1 MIALF
6 FPGQGAQFSGMGRD
20 LFDDFP
26 KEVAMA
32 DRVLGRS
39 VRELCDRDEATL
51 RETENTQPAL
61 FFVNALHL
69 RWMQR
74 MGVRPDMAAGHSL
87 GELNALVAAGVL
99 DLESGLR
106 IADERG
112 RVMAGAASDQ
122 SFRGGMVA
130 ASGLKAPSDL
140 DALLQAEFAD
150 FDRATLNSPS
160 QIAVSG
166 PAARTQE
173 LRSRIEELGLARAAV
188 LNVGCA
194 FHSRYV
200 ADAASVFHAWL
211 LTESVDIRSPRVP
224 VYSCVTAEP
233 FPDDREGIVDLLVRQ
248 LTSPVRWMDTVRA
261 MAGHGPVL
269 FQELG
274 PRSVVTPLVRESIA
288 GLRPA
293 EAMAN

>member
-1 MIALF
+1 MIALV

-26 KEVAMA
+26 REVAMA

-39 VRELCDRDEATL
+39 VRELCDLDEATL

-69 RWMQR
+69 LWMQKT
-74 MGVRPDMAAGHSL
+74 GIRPDMAAGHSL

-106 IADERG
+106 LADERG
-112 RVMAGAASDQ
+112 RVMAAAASDQ

-130 ASGLKAPSDL
+130 ATGLTDPSDL
-140 DALLQAEFAD
+140 DSLLQAEFAD

-173 LRSRIEELGLARAAV
+173 LRSRIDELGLGRAAV

-200 ADAASVFHAWL
+200 ADAASVFQAWL
-211 LTESVDIRSPRVP
+211 RTESVDIRAARIP

-248 LTSPVRWMDTVRA
+248 LTSPVRWMDAVRA
-261 MAGHGPVL
+261 MARNGSVL

-274 PRSVVTPLVRESIA
+274 PRSVVTPLVRESVA
-288 GLRPA
+288 GRTQT
-293 EAMAN
+293 EAMAS